1 MVSGNKKSKSNVI
14 GTPFKTAAQTTAQ
27 RQSRPGDERWQ
38 TNVEEQIKNQ
48 NELIENLIKK
58 VNAFEEHIIFLEGKL
73 AVSETVSQL
82 LEKKADYINGKK
94 AETINDKLEETGIPK
109 EDLKTNIDKLHRTG
123 SYQPSSNTQSV
134 IVKLKSHSFKE
145 KNYKNQIKKM

>member
-1 MVSGNKKSKSNVI
+1 MGAYSRRICFIVSDVKK
-14 GTPFKTAAQTTAQ
+14 
-27 RQSRPGDERWQ
+27 ER
-38 TNVEEQIKNQ
+38 
-48 NELIENLIKK
+48 NENMENL
-58 VNAFEEHIIFLEGKL
+58 
-73 AVSETVSQL
+73 
-82 LEKKADYINGKK
+82 

>member
-1 MVSGNKKSKSNVI
+1 M
-14 GTPFKTAAQTTAQ
+14 
-27 RQSRPGDERWQ
+27 
-38 TNVEEQIKNQ
+38 
-48 NELIENLIKK
+48 ENL
-58 VNAFEEHIIFLEGKL
+58 
-73 AVSETVSQL
+73 
-82 LEKKADYINGKK
+82 